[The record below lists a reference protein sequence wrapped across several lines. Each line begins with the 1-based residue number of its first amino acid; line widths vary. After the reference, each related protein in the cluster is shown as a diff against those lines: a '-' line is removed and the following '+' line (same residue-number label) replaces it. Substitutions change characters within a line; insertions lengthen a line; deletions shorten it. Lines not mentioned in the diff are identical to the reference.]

1 MSVELNVV
9 DTNGFLGTQQIAAGD
24 TEKYR
29 AFFQVI
35 LDEGVH
41 VTGTALSLTSPIS
54 TCSNPVLS
62 DNKQEVSWFITA
74 ATTFEVFTAA
84 LQVNLSDGQSLNYTI
99 IYKVM
104 APITETI
111 TPNPIPIILGPT
123 GPSGNTGPAGVAS
136 NTGATG
142 VTGPTGMTG
151 AGVTG
156 ATGPTGQTGATGA
169 GATGPTGTLT
179 GPTGNT
185 GPTGLTGAQ
194 GAAANTGATGP
205 SGPTGTPG
213 SNGVL
218 GGTGPT
224 GPSGPTGLNG
234 TNGPTGPTGTLT
246 GPTGP
251 TGGGGGGAGITG
263 ATGLGWP
270 GSTGNSGGTGGYFGG
285 LGLIFMWGVTGIQ
298 NGSSSGGVVFHT
310 AFPND
315 ILNIQATCGDNGSDV
330 FAINI
335 KTNTISKTGFNFV
348 MSTSGT
354 NEQLWWFATGR

>member
-41 VTGTALSLTSPIS
+41 VTGAALSLTSPIS

-156 ATGPTGQTGATGA
+156 PTGPIGQTGATGA

-185 GPTGLTGAQ
+185 GPTGFTGSQ

-205 SGPTGTPG
+205 TGPSGT
-213 SNGVL
+213 SGVL

-224 GPSGPTGLNG
+224 GPTGFTGGNG
-234 TNGPTGPTGTLT
+234 TNGTNGVTGPTGATGTLT

-251 TGGGGGGAGITG
+251 AGGGGGGGFTG
-263 ATGLGWP
+263 ATGLG
-270 GSTGNSGGTGGYFGG
+270 TGGTGGYFGAG
-285 LGLIFMWGVTGIQ
+285 GIIFEWGCTGVT
-298 NGSSSGGVVFHT
+298 NGTSSGGVLFHT
-310 AFPND
+310 AFPNEV
-315 ILNIQATCGDNGSDV
+315 LNIQATMGDSGSDV
-330 FAINI
+330 FAVNI
-335 KTNTISKTGFNFV
+335 KTTLLSKTGFSFV
-348 MSTSGT
+348 ASTSGAAET
-354 NEQLWWFATGR
+354 LWWFATGR